1 MALKSCQKKTIADNK
16 NCLLKKEL
24 FLSGTDNILLFSEED
39 EELDLTG
46 IDDDEIDSYIMSP
59 QEIKLKT
66 KLWLKVRLY
75 FFSHRELRELLNM
88 KINVSKNSAC
98 LSFYYKP

>member
-1 MALKSCQKKTIADNK
+1 M
-16 NCLLKKEL
+16 
-24 FLSGTDNILLFSEED
+24 LFSEVD

-66 KLWLKVRLY
+66 KLWLKVRL
-75 FFSHRELRELLNM
+75 LLLKLLLFVSTVITYIYGVLFIHLSLIRGWGSYVTLFETKTKSKEINST
-88 KINVSKNSAC
+88 KIGVVR
-98 LSFYYKP
+98 F

>member
-1 MALKSCQKKTIADNK
+1 M
-16 NCLLKKEL
+16 
-24 FLSGTDNILLFSEED
+24 LFSEVD

-66 KLWLKVRLY
+66 KLWLKVRLLLLKLLLFVSTVITY
-75 FFSHRELRELLNM
+75 IQGVPRKLFFFLNT
-88 KINVSKNSAC
+88 
-98 LSFYYKP
+98 YYSLNI